1 LPAPAR
7 SERFVKVAFAI
18 GSEIC
23 RQESPDP
30 AGQRSRIVPSL
41 SLLVRAATL
50 ALLAAPIANAEEARP
65 CAERSSVVRKLEE
78 RFGETL
84 RSLGLHRDDG
94 LVEIYSSEK
103 TGTWTILL
111 THPDGMSC
119 LLAAGQ
125 SWEQDVPRPTR
136 TGGDA

>member
-1 LPAPAR
+1 MP
-7 SERFVKVAFAI
+7 
-18 GSEIC
+18 
-23 RQESPDP
+23 Q
-30 AGQRSRIVPSL
+30 L
-41 SLLVRAATL
+41 SLLVRIATAL
-50 ALLAAPIANAEEARP
+50 ALLAATPAANAEETRA

-94 LVEIYSSEK
+94 LVEIYSSEA

-111 THPDGMSC
+111 THPDGMAC

-125 SWEQDVPRPTR
+125 LWEQDVRPPSR
-136 TGGDA
+136 PGGDA